1 MRRYIF
7 FKPSSFVFASGLL
20 IPCRN
25 LVPDKMLVSQLI
37 NQNILCQ
44 SNSRILPLK
53 ISLKLTSG
61 SWFFACTY
69 TLKEE
74 TDALMCGGYVLAC

>member
-7 FKPSSFVFASGLL
+7 FKPSSFVFASDFL
-20 IPCRN
+20 IPYLN
-25 LVPDKMLVSQLI
+25 LVPDKMLISQLI
-37 NQNILCQ
+37 NQNILSQ

-69 TLKEE
+69 T
-74 TDALMCGGYVLAC
+74 

>member
-7 FKPSSFVFASGLL
+7 FKPSSFVFASDFL
-20 IPCRN
+20 IPYLN
-25 LVPDKMLVSQLI
+25 LVPDKMLISQLI
-37 NQNILCQ
+37 NQNILSQ
-44 SNSRILPLK
+44 SNSRILPLR

>member
-44 SNSRILPLK
+44 SNSRIHPLK

-69 TLKEE
+69 T
-74 TDALMCGGYVLAC
+74 